1 MLASFKSIIF
11 VDYLDDLSM
20 GVICCTSFILVEEFF
35 NICSVKNA
43 YGRFVPFYFHTISCE
58 SIKDIICI

>member
-20 GVICCTSFILVEEFF
+20 EVICCTSFILVGASF

-43 YGRFVPFYFHTISCE
+43 YGRFVPFLFSYNQL
-58 SIKDIICI
+58 

>member
-20 GVICCTSFILVEEFF
+20 GVICCTSFILVGAFF

-43 YGRFVPFYFHTISCE
+43 YGRFVPFLFSYNQL
-58 SIKDIICI
+58 